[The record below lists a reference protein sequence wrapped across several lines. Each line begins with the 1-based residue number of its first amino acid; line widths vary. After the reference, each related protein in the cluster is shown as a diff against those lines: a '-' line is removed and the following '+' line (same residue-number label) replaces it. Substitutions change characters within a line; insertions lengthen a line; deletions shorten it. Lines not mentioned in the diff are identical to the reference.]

1 MTATLFDLTFLL
13 IAPFWALMILAPKWS
28 WTKKIAESHLIVLP
42 PVAIYVVLMI
52 PVLPELLPLVTRPEL
67 AKLAEFVSTDTGA
80 ALAWAHMIAWDLF
93 VGRWMYLEG
102 RRLDVHPLVMAP
114 VLVITILLA
123 PVGLPLFLIVRKVC
137 DATNRGAAVVTGQ

>member
-1 MTATLFDLTFLL
+1 MTAILFSLTFLL
-13 IAPFWALMILAPKWS
+13 AAPFWALMIFAPKWS
-28 WTKKIAESHLIVLP
+28 WTKRIAESYLIILP
-42 PVAIYVVLMI
+42 VVAIYVVLMI

-67 AKLAEFVSTDTGA
+67 PALAEFMSTDVGA
-80 ALAWAHMIAWDLF
+80 TLVWAHMIAWDLF

-102 RRLDVHPLVMAP
+102 RRLNVHPLVMAP

-137 DATNRGAAVVTGQ
+137 DATNRGAAVVTHQ

>member
-13 IAPFWALMILAPKWS
+13 IAPFWLLMIFAPKWS
-28 WTKKIAESHLIVLP
+28 WTRRIAESHLIVLP
-42 PVAIYVVLMI
+42 PVVIYVVLMI

-67 AKLAEFVSTDTGA
+67 GALAEFMSTPTGA
-80 ALAWAHMIAWDLF
+80 ALVWAHMIAWDLF

-102 RRLDVHPLVMAP
+102 RRLDVNPLIMAP

-137 DATNRGAAVVTGQ
+137 DTTNRGTAVVTHQ

>member
-1 MTATLFDLTFLL
+1 MTAILFDLTFLL

-28 WTKKIAESHLIVLP
+28 WTRRIAESHLIVLP
-42 PVAIYVVLMI
+42 PVVIYVVLMI
-52 PVLPELLPLVTRPEL
+52 PVLPELLPLVTSPEL
-67 AKLAEFVSTDTGA
+67 GTLAEFMSTPTGA
-80 ALAWAHMIAWDLF
+80 ALVWAHMIAWDLF

-102 RRLDVHPLVMAP
+102 RRLNVHPLVMAP

>member
-28 WTKKIAESHLIVLP
+28 WTQKIAESHLIVLP
-42 PVAIYVVLMI
+42 PVTIYVVLMI

-67 AKLAEFVSTDTGA
+67 AKLAEFMSTDTGA
-80 ALAWAHMIAWDLF
+80 ALVWAHMIAWDLF

-114 VLVITILLA
+114 VLMITILLA

-137 DATNRGAAVVTGQ
+137 DATNRGAAVVTHQ

>member
-42 PVAIYVVLMI
+42 PVVIYVVLMI

-67 AKLAEFVSTDTGA
+67 AKLAEFMSTDTGA
-80 ALAWAHMIAWDLF
+80 ALVWAHMIAWDLF

-102 RRLDVHPLVMAP
+102 RRLNVHPLVMAP

-137 DATNRGAAVVTGQ
+137 DATNRGAAVVTHQ

>member
-42 PVAIYVVLMI
+42 PVVIYVVLMI

-67 AKLAEFVSTDTGA
+67 AKLAEFMSTDTGA
-80 ALAWAHMIAWDLF
+80 ALVWAHMIAWDLF

-137 DATNRGAAVVTGQ
+137 DATNRGAAVVTHQ

>member
-28 WTKKIAESHLIVLP
+28 WTRKIAESHLIVLP
-42 PVAIYVVLMI
+42 PVVIYVVLMI

-67 AKLAEFVSTDTGA
+67 AKLAEFMSTDTGA
-80 ALAWAHMIAWDLF
+80 ALVWAHMIAWDLF

-137 DATNRGAAVVTGQ
+137 DATNRGAAVVTHQ

>member
-1 MTATLFDLTFLL
+1 MTTALFELTFLVV
-13 IAPFWALMILAPKWS
+13 APFWALMIFAPKWS
-28 WTKKIAESHLIVLP
+28 WTQRIAESYLIILP
-42 PVAIYVVLMI
+42 PVAIYVVLMV
-52 PVLPELLPLVTRPEL
+52 PVLPELVPLVTRPEL
-67 AKLAEFVSTDTGA
+67 APLAEFMSTGTGA
-80 ALAWAHMIAWDLF
+80 ALVWAHMIAWDLF

-102 RRLDVHPLVMAP
+102 RRLNVHPLVMAP

>member
-13 IAPFWALMILAPKWS
+13 IAPFWALMIFAPKWS
-28 WTKKIAESHLIVLP
+28 WTKRIAESYLIVLP
-42 PVAIYVVLMI
+42 PVVIYVALMI
-52 PVLPELLPLVTRPEL
+52 PVLPELIPLVTRPEL
-67 AKLAEFVSTDTGA
+67 APLAEFMSTDTGA
-80 ALAWAHMIAWDLF
+80 ALVWAHMIAWDLF

-102 RRLDVHPLVMAP
+102 RRLNVHPLVMAP

-137 DATNRGAAVVTGQ
+137 DATNRGTAVVTHQ

>member
-1 MTATLFDLTFLL
+1 MTATLFSLTFLL
-13 IAPFWALMILAPKWS
+13 AAPFWALMIFAPKWS
-28 WTKKIAESHLIVLP
+28 WTKRIAESYLIILP
-42 PVAIYVVLMI
+42 VVAIYVVLMI

-67 AKLAEFVSTDTGA
+67 PALAQFMSTDVGA
-80 ALAWAHMIAWDLF
+80 TLVWAHMIAWDLF

-102 RRLDVHPLVMAP
+102 RRLNVHPLVMAP

-137 DATNRGAAVVTGQ
+137 DATNRGAAVVTHQ